1 MTTTAPAKRAITRAD
16 ILDPEIYAGERRE
29 LKRKITEVKRN
40 RRIEVGPVATFYFE
54 NYETMWHQI
63 HEMLHIERGG
73 EAQIVDELAAYN
85 PLIPQGD
92 ELIATV
98 MFEIENAERRQATLA
113 QLGGVENHIYL
124 SVDGERVSGI
134 PDPTRENTSPDGKA
148 SAVQFMRFPF
158 TPAQKAK
165 FRREGAAV
173 LCGIDHPRYGHI
185 AVMPEAVRAA
195 LAQDFS

>member
-1 MTTTAPAKRAITRAD
+1 MPARHEITRAD
-16 ILDPEIYAGERRE
+16 ILPAAQYAGERRE
-29 LKRKITEVKRN
+29 HRRRVGEVKRS
-40 RRIEVGPVATFYFE
+40 RRIEVGPFCTFYFE
-54 NYETMWHQI
+54 NYETMWHQV

-73 EAQIVDELAAYN
+73 EAQIGDELAAYN

-98 MFEIENAERRQATLA
+98 MFEIENAERRAAMLA
-113 QLGGVENHIYL
+113 QLGGVEHNIYL
-124 SVDGERVSGI
+124 SVGGERIAGI

-165 FRREGAAV
+165 FAAPGAQI

-185 AVMPEAVRAA
+185 AIMPEAVRAA
-195 LAQDFS
+195 LAEDFA

>member
-1 MTTTAPAKRAITRAD
+1 MTTRTSAKRAITRAD
-16 ILDPEIYAGERRE
+16 ILDPELYAKERRE

-40 RRIEVGPVATFYFE
+40 RRVEVGPFATFYFE
-54 NYETMWHQI
+54 NYETMWHQV

-73 EAQIVDELAAYN
+73 EAQIGDELAAYN

-98 MFEIENAERRQATLA
+98 MFEIESAERRAASLA
-113 QLGGVENHIYL
+113 QLGGIEDHIYL
-124 SVDGERVSGI
+124 SVGGERIDGI

-148 SAVQFMRFPF
+148 SAVQFLRFPF
-158 TPAQKAK
+158 TPAQKTK
-165 FRREGAAV
+165 FSAPGAQV
-173 LCGIDHPRYGHI
+173 LCGIDHPHYGHI

-195 LAQDFS
+195 LAEDFA